1 MTSEEYDKL
10 SEEEKRI
17 KIATLC
23 GWEEQ
28 RKVYQEGTIYQS
40 EKYRWVKPAMPQL
53 DDCGWKDRDIVFN
66 NLPDYLNDLNALHTI
81 LMELHPYDR
90 LLIAQ
95 YLRYDVFASASQ
107 LAKAF
112 VLTMDRE

>member
-1 MTSEEYDKL
+1 MTSDEYDKL
-10 SEEEKRI
+10 SDKEKVV

-23 GWEEQ
+23 GWKRCNTSDECYYRGKVDEYGIAEEH
-28 RKVYQEGTIYQS
+28 S
-40 EKYRWVKPAMPQL
+40 
-53 DDCGWKDRDIVFN
+53 DDFPPDQI
-66 NLPDYLNDLNALHTI
+66 LPDYLNDLNALHTI

-107 LAKAF
+107 IAKAF